1 MLRIHVA
8 VWLTVLALG
17 VSAVTRAS
25 PPRDGETARVA
36 SLTPAPEVGAAEP
49 VLEPGDLVLGNTRSS
64 QSRAIQ
70 AATRSPWSH
79 VGIVEVAR
87 DGTYVVEAIGR
98 VSRTPW
104 AGFRRRAGGRVLV
117 LRPRAVDP
125 AARARAVAEAKRFLG
140 RPYDPLFGWGDD
152 RIYCSE
158 LVVKAYERGAGVALG
173 KRQRVG
179 DLHLAGLEPAICAR
193 WGRVPRDLVLVTPAS
208 IAEDPKLERVYEGP

>member
-49 VLEPGDLVLGNTRSS
+49 VLEPGDLVLGNTR
-64 QSRAIQ
+64 
-70 AATRSPWSH
+70 
-79 VGIVEVAR
+79 
-87 DGTYVVEAIGR
+87 
-98 VSRTPW
+98 